1 MTLGKP
7 IRQGSPRHLI
17 TLTRKHT
24 SSNVV
29 SDQEVAV
36 TPKSKQPV
44 GRPEKDESEKRDKL
58 RVTVPMNEAEKA
70 QIAAAL
76 KALTAE
82 YGMEVKEAV
91 WGRKVLLEA
100 ARAVVTRKKK

>member
-1 MTLGKP
+1 MTLHP
-7 IRQGSPRHLI
+7 QAII
-17 TLTRKHT
+17 TLTQQHT
-24 SSNVV
+24 PSNVV

-58 RVTVPMNEAEKA
+58 RVTVPMNEGEKA
-70 QIAAAL
+70 EIAAAL

-100 ARAVVTRKKK
+100 ARAVVARKKK